1 MARLAYYNNPNPAPS
16 HVTLASS
23 SHQAHF
29 DQDSDTDTVL
39 DDNILDCHDPSLMPP
54 AATHHHRPPSFPHPG
69 PMYSPRTGRIVAFP
83 SYQAAPDPAHFFLDH
98 DPQTYSHP
106 DVSHAQSFGHP
117 AWQSHNT
124 PESLTPTPVYDSIY
138 PAYDTKNHAI
148 AFAHEPVRNL
158 ESQMYGGLPVEPGA
172 LSQSNSALSASPRSA
187 QDWMS
192 NSSNDHLD
200 LQSVPKHPTLTSP
213 MFNVN
218 PPLLRRDG
226 IRKKNA
232 RFEIPAER
240 TLRTIDQLITQTTDE
255 QEIKELKQQKRLL
268 RNRQAA

>member
-1 MARLAYYNNPNPAPS
+1 MARLAHDYNNHPGPSHASSASKPAPFDEDI
-16 HVTLASS
+16 AS
-23 SHQAHF
+23 
-29 DQDSDTDTVL
+29 VL
-39 DDNILDCHDPSLMPP
+39 DDDILDSSPPSAMQPT
-54 AATHHHRPPSFPHPG
+54 ATHDHRHSSFPHSG

-83 SYQAAPDPAHFFLDH
+83 PFAATADSTQFYLEQGSQPYP
-98 DPQTYSHP
+98 SHN
-106 DVSHAQSFGHP
+106 VSHAQPFANA
-117 AWQSHNT
+117 AWQSHST
-124 PESLTPTPVYDSIY
+124 SESLTPTPVYDGYTTYDSKDHTL
-138 PAYDTKNHAI
+138 AYNQDS
-148 AFAHEPVRNL
+148 VRPL

-172 LSQSNSALSASPRSA
+172 LFQSNTAMSASPQSA
-187 QDWMS
+187 QDWIS

-200 LQSVPKHPTLTSP
+200 LQSVPKHPALTSP
-213 MFNVN
+213 TFNSN